1 MSKIYDL
8 SQLEE
13 LAGGSMDFV
22 MSMVDTFLEHTP
34 GQVAEM
40 ETAYNNGDLSTVGGI
55 AHKIKPNIDLFGITE
70 VTDTVRSIEAKGKAG
85 EDNATLK
92 EEIQYLKSTLETV
105 FEQLRALRA

>member
-34 GQVAEM
+34 GQVVEM
-40 ETAYNNGDLSTVGGI
+40 ETEYINGNLAKVGGI
-55 AHKIKPNIDLFGITE
+55 AHKIKPNIDLFGIQE
-70 VTDTVRSIEAKGKAG
+70 IMPTVRSIEAKGKAE
-85 EDNATLK
+85 EDSATLK
-92 EEIQYLKSTLETV
+92 EEIQYLKATLETV
-105 FEQLRALRA
+105 FEQLRELRA

>member
-34 GQVAEM
+34 QQIQELQDQYNDGNLVQVGA
-40 ETAYNNGDLSTVGGI
+40 I
-55 AHKIKPNIDLFGITE
+55 AHKIKPNIDLFGITPI
-70 VTDTVRSIEAKGKAG
+70 TTTVRSIENKGKA
-85 EDNATLK
+85 EQDDAELK
-92 EEIQYLKSTLETV
+92 EEIEKLRETLEVV
-105 FEQLRALRA
+105 FDQLRELRA